1 MQNFKGINSRQN
13 KMQLKS
19 PISKTRAIP
28 FKNIR
33 YKKGKNQK
41 AFKIN
46 KNSSELSTASNQ
58 ASKELDFS
66 KLKF

>member
-1 MQNFKGINSRQN
+1 
-13 KMQLKS
+13 MQLKS